1 MPEQWG
7 FNNNITGGSD
17 DYDITYPISFSNF
30 SVIMSFPYNS
40 SKGDSY
46 DFFGVIKGTETL
58 QGCTVHFSQGS
69 GMGIYFL
76 VIGS

>member
-1 MPEQWG
+1 
-7 FNNNITGGSD
+7 
-17 DYDITYPISFSNF
+17 
-30 SVIMSFPYNS
+30 MSFPYNS